1 MKSSLPGGLLAA
13 LLAAS
18 PLFSP
23 DEARAQAPVCTPTQR
38 VVGSAAVVVDPN
50 AEVATPL
57 SRFTTVLVCAD
68 TTAAAGAADYRHL
81 HYNQG
86 PGGTS
91 ATVNPEDRDRSLP
104 GNFPTNDVS
113 LTIGSGVVFTA
124 DGGVD
129 MRLVEV
135 DGAIALWR
143 GGAKTV
149 VVEDGAVINYERRP
163 GGGQGFY
170 GNFRHFLSNHAGI
183 YAVSETGKGG
193 VTVRHHG
200 VIDIDFEIQGGW
212 GPLYDATVGSAITAV
227 VRSGPT
233 RGDEDILV
241 ELGATGVIRHRAGSD
256 GINGI
261 YAQNGAEDGD
271 TTVHLAEGSLIDVT
285 PGGGVAVTA
294 LVGGTRA
301 ADVVVRAAGTIRA
314 AVKGRT
320 IALRQGVS
328 LRAVNSGLGAIR
340 VTSSGTVES
349 WQALAIH
356 ATANSADGEQ
366 HDDPATEGIEGHL
379 IDVTAGKVHT
389 RGGTAI
395 HAESYSADSA
405 FTIRVGEGATVRAEF
420 EAGPDAVTQAQLGTD
435 GGRYVFPN
443 NNYGWRLVDTDNDG
457 TDDALEPVVNAIRV
471 VGRAT
476 SEGVAD
482 RVIVHGTVEAV
493 GGKADVDPAILMNDG
508 GVVVVGATGR
518 VVADSGLAIA
528 SGNTPGAGDDPPPA
542 SDLRVTVRGRVEG
555 DIRVRDAGDLHVIMA
570 GGTVVGDLGATSASD
585 LRVTVLGRVEG
596 GLRLL
601 DAGNLYV
608 TIADARVEGGIRVP
622 SGSDLR
628 LTVRG
633 KVGDVGVLDAGNVIV
648 TVDGS
653 FEGDVTTDG
662 RPMVVVRGGRD
673 GVVGA
678 VKGRIG
684 GAVGDPVAVVYQ
696 PPGGGVARSVT
707 APLGTPAA
715 TPAGARDLGVV
726 AENGAVRVESGY
738 APRARVYE
746 ALPSVLLGL
755 NRLPEFRDRM
765 SAPRSANGGWA
776 RVEASHD
783 KWKADGSTSS
793 SRLEYTHRRRGLKA
807 GVDAMLGEHGL
818 FGVSLH
824 HRRGKAKVSDGGEI
838 DVSGHG
844 LGFSGTWGRA
854 GAGEA
859 GVYADVQAERTWY
872 EADFRS
878 SLRGGLKTDVSGRG
892 HALGVEVGRRY
903 EAGGMLVTPRARL
916 AHSRVTMD
924 FTDAVGSRVS
934 VEEGRSLRGRVGL
947 VVETRPGGASG
958 NRVAG
963 TLDVEREFSRGTKA
977 VVSGADL
984 KSQAEST
991 WLRLGL
997 DGSHTW
1003 GDDERRYT
1011 VEGGVN
1017 YATSGDG
1024 SELGGG
1030 LNLKMRF

>member
-1 MKSSLPGGLLAA
+1 MKSSLPGGLLVA

-18 PLFSP
+18 PFFSP

-38 VVGSAAVVVDPN
+38 VVGSA
-50 AEVATPL
+50 
-57 SRFTTVLVCAD
+57 TVLVCAD

-113 LTIGSGVVFTA
+113 LTVGRGVVFTA

-149 VVEDGAVINYERRP
+149 IVEDGAVINYERRP

-170 GNFRHFLSNHAGI
+170 VFGLWRHFLGNNAGV
-183 YAVSETGKGG
+183 YAASETGAGG

-200 VIDIDFEIQGGW
+200 LIDLDLDVQGGW
-212 GPLYDATVGSAITAV
+212 DYYGASVGAGIVARVADEVSGAT
-227 VRSGPT
+227 RH
-233 RGDEDILV
+233 DEDVLV
-241 ELGATGVIRHRAGSD
+241 ELGATGVIRQRAGAD
-256 GINGI
+256 EGMGGVV
-261 YAQNGAEDGD
+261 AQNLSEDGD
-271 TTVHLAEGSLIDVT
+271 VTVHLAEGSLIDLT
-285 PGGGVAVTA
+285 PKGGTVAVQAHIDASDNNAGAQT
-294 LVGGTRA
+294 G
-301 ADVVVRAAGTIRA
+301 DVVVRAAGTIRNV
-314 AVKGRT
+314 VKGRT
-320 IALRQGVS
+320 ASLLQGVG
-328 LRAVNSGLGAIR
+328 LRAINDGLGAIR

-349 WQALAIH
+349 WQALAIY
-356 ATANSADGEQ
+356 ATARSEDGEQ
-366 HDDPATEGIEGHL
+366 HDDPATEEIEGHL

-389 RGGTAI
+389 RGGAAI
-395 HAESYSADSA
+395 NAESYSEDAA

-420 EAGPDAVTQAQLGTD
+420 EAGPDALTQAQLGT
-435 GGRYVFPN
+435 GGGVYVYPN
-443 NNYGWRLVDTDNDG
+443 AIYGWRPVDTDNDG

-471 VGRAT
+471 AGNAA

-633 KVGDVGVLDAGNVIV
+633 KVGDVGVRDAGNVIV

-783 KWKADGSTSS
+783 KWKAAGSTSS

-844 LGFSGTWGRA
+844 LGFSSTWGRV

-892 HALGVEVGRRY
+892 HALGGGGGPAVRGRRDVGHAAGPAGAFEGDDGFHGRGGFAGLRGGGAEPAGPCGPGGGD
-903 EAGGMLVTPRARL
+903 EAGRRL
-916 AHSRVTMD
+916 
-924 FTDAVGSRVS
+924 G
-934 VEEGRSLRGRVGL
+934 E
-947 VVETRPGGASG
+947 PGGRYAG
-958 NRVAG
+958 RGARVLAGYEGGGVGGGPEVAG
-963 TLDVEREFSRGTKA
+963 GVDVAS
-977 VVSGADL
+977 SGPG
-984 KSQAEST
+984 
-991 WLRLGL
+991 RLP
-997 DGSHTW
+997 
-1003 GDDERRYT
+1003 Y
-1011 VEGGVN
+1011 
-1017 YATSGDG
+1017 
-1024 SELGGG
+1024 LGG
-1030 LNLKMRF
+1030 R